1 MIIKILIGIVLFVFV
16 SFWLMLIVAV
26 GVIAGLKLYF
36 DKNNKEDV

>member
-1 MIIKILIGIVLFVFV
+1 MIIKILIGIVLFILI

-26 GVIAGLKLYF
+26 GVSAGLKQYF